1 MLRDPA
7 RHKKLLLHAIVL
19 LITVSLIALSVSA
32 CGTPSFDANTQSQL
46 DGIIE
51 KVMEANQL
59 PGAVVGV
66 WVPGQGT
73 WVVAKGEADVETAKA
88 MKTTDKFRIAS
99 ITKTFTS
106 NMVLQLADEG
116 KLELDDRLDKYL
128 PEIPFSGQITLRQLL
143 NHTSGIIDDN
153 DSVDDI
159 VDADP
164 LKKWEPMEV
173 VESYTGGELGE
184 EPGKQINY
192 SNAGYIILGMVIE
205 KVSGDTVENVL
216 QEKIAKPLELE
227 NTYFPEGPDISGE
240 YAHGYDGTE
249 DVTHID
255 MSWDWTA
262 GAMIST
268 LDDLKIWAKAFA
280 EGTLL
285 SGEMYEEQL
294 TFVDFP
300 KGRGEIK
307 YGLGTYYEFG
317 FLGHDGADLGYQS
330 DMMYLPEKEA
340 TIIILFNKLSEDLSD
355 LNATEK
361 AFVGIADIVLPG
373 AIPEWYTEAF
383 ED

>member
-1 MLRDPA
+1 MLGGFA
-7 RHKKLLLHAIVL
+7 RRRNLLLY
-19 LITVSLIALSVSA
+19 TIALLVVVSMVALGVSA
-32 CGTPSFDANTQSQL
+32 CGTPAFDADTQAHL
-46 DGIIE
+46 DGVIE
-51 KVMEANQL
+51 KVMEDNQL
-59 PGAVVGV
+59 PGTVVGV
-66 WVPGQGT
+66 WIPDQGT
-73 WVVAKGEADVETAKA
+73 WIVAKGEADMETGRA

-116 KLELDDRLDKYL
+116 KLELDDRLDEYL
-128 PEIPFSGQITLRQLL
+128 PEIPFSSQITLRQLL

-153 DSVDDI
+153 DNVDDI

-173 VESYTGGELGE
+173 VEAYTGGELDE

-192 SNAGYIILGMVIE
+192 SNAVYIILGMVIAE
-205 KVSGDTVENVL
+205 VSGDTVEDFL
-216 QEKIAKPLELE
+216 QDRIVEPLGLE

-240 YAHGYDGTE
+240 HAHGYDGAE
-249 DVTHID
+249 DVTRID

-268 LDDLKIWAKAFA
+268 LDDLKVWAKAFA
-280 EGTLL
+280 EGELL
-285 SGEMYEEQL
+285 SGEMHEEQL

-300 KGRGEIK
+300 KGRGEMK
-307 YGLGTYYEFG
+307 CGLGTYYEFG

-330 DMMYLPEKEA
+330 DMMYYPGKEA

-383 ED
+383 DE

>member
-1 MLRDPA
+1 MLQSLA
-7 RHKKLLLHAIVL
+7 RRRRMLLLTVIL
-19 LITVSLIALSVSA
+19 LITFSLLALSVSA
-32 CGTPSFDANTQSQL
+32 CGTPSFDAKAQAEL
-46 DGIIE
+46 DRVME

-73 WVVAKGEADVETAKA
+73 WIAAKGKADVETDRA

-116 KLELDDRLDKYL
+116 KIELDDRLDKYL
-128 PEIPFSGQITLRQLL
+128 PEIPFSDQITIRQLL

-173 VESYTGGELGE
+173 VEAYTGGELGE

-216 QEKIAKPLELE
+216 QEKIARPLGLE
-227 NTYFPEGPDISGE
+227 NTYFPEGPDISGD

-268 LDDLKIWAKAFA
+268 LDDLKIWAKVFT
-280 EGTLL
+280 EGELL
-285 SGEMYEEQL
+285 SDEMHEEQL
-294 TFVDFP
+294 TLVDFP
-300 KGRGEIK
+300 KGRGQIK

-330 DMMYLPEKEA
+330 DMMYYPEQEA

-361 AFVGIADIVLPG
+361 AFVGIAGIVLPG

-383 ED
+383 EE